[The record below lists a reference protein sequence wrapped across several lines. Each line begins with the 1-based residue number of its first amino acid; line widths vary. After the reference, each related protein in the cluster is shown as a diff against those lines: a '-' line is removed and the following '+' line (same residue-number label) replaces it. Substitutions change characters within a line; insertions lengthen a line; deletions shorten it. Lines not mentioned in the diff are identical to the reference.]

1 MENNIENLKEES
13 KIYEREILSN
23 LLNISKSFSDGSIDK
38 EKRDELFKTI
48 DELREKVRDIE
59 KIISDIEER
68 KYDIAYK
75 DINGNDD
82 LNKDEKDEEIKEDK
96 KEISDDNGYKLEEI
110 EILEKE
116 ENDTKDDEL
125 NEEVSEDLVIN
136 YDMKEL
142 SEDEL
147 KDIDKVIDNM
157 KKDENTLEENDD
169 ENDKELTEDTSNFAE
184 SNEESFEESN
194 DDISTDIEKIDKL
207 IKDAK
212 YLNND
217 IIKFPQNSVR
227 RRNGYSKV
235 EDEED
240 NEEKIEE
247 VSTRRRVKLEEDID
261 EKEDIELD
269 NEEIEKVPVLFGSHS
284 RVQNQMV
291 VRKKSSGFTTKLKS
305 LVFKIKS
312 LLGSD
317 EDDDEED

>member
-59 KIISDIEER
+59 KIISDIQER

-75 DINGNDD
+75 GINGKDD
-82 LNKDEKDEEIKEDK
+82 LNKDEREIFN
-96 KEISDDNGYKLEEI
+96 DNDYKLEAI
-110 EILEKE
+110 EIVEKE
-116 ENDTKDDEL
+116 ENDTKDDKL
-125 NEEVSEDLVIN
+125 NEEVPEELVIN
-136 YDMKEL
+136 YEMKEL

-157 KKDENTLEENDD
+157 KIDEEALEQKDKNSD
-169 ENDKELTEDTSNFAE
+169 EDNSNFAE
-184 SNEESFEESN
+184 SNEESFEQS
-194 DDISTDIEKIDKL
+194 DSDISTDIEKIDKL

-212 YLNND
+212 DLNND
-217 IIKFPQNSVR
+217 IIKFPQNGVK

-235 EDEED
+235 DYQDGEIEQVSVRRKTKFKEE
-240 NEEKIEE
+240 NY
-247 VSTRRRVKLEEDID
+247 
-261 EKEDIELD
+261 EKEDIGLD
-269 NEEIEKVPVLFGSHS
+269 EDDENIEKVPVLFGSHS
-284 RVQNQMV
+284 RTQNQMV
-291 VRKKSSGFTTKLKS
+291 VRKKSNGFTDKLRS

-312 LLGSD
+312 MLGSD
-317 EDDDEED
+317 GDDEEED